1 VDDQHCYH
9 TTNCQDV
16 RLKIDPGERSVDG
29 FHHQRVDYISEG
41 FTHIDKEVKDRQNN
55 QKDNVSDVELEAVV
69 DGVKGQEKKSHW
81 MQIALQEYLASYH
94 WKVST
99 CDIGAVD
106 DVFEEEGPE
115 DNSDRDFCAEGELID
130 DLYYFAE
137 PLYLSINT
145 EERF

>member
-1 VDDQHCYH
+1 
-9 TTNCQDV
+9 
-16 RLKIDPGERSVDG
+16 
-29 FHHQRVDYISEG
+29 
-41 FTHIDKEVKDRQNN
+41 
-55 QKDNVSDVELEAVV
+55 
-69 DGVKGQEKKSHW
+69 
-81 MQIALQEYLASYH
+81 
-94 WKVST
+94 VST